1 VTGTAAKAGG
11 PKAAGPVI
19 FVDDDPDLR
28 RATAQMLK
36 LAGFEVQA
44 FEGAPAALD
53 ALGDEF
59 AGPVVSDIR
68 MPRMSGLELFERVR
82 AIDPEIPVILVTG
95 HADVDLA
102 VQAVKD
108 GVYDFIAKPF
118 DAARLAGT
126 VARAA
131 EKRRLVLENRRLREA
146 AAGVGEDMSLVGE
159 TLSIV
164 RLRDTIR
171 QVADAA
177 VDVLVLGETGSGKE
191 VVASLLH
198 RWSGRRGNFVA
209 LNCGALPESVLES
222 ELFGHEVGA
231 FTGAAKRRIGRI
243 EHANGGTLF
252 LDEIESCPP
261 AIQVKLLRVLETREV
276 EPLGTNERRRL
287 DLRVVAATK
296 ADLGDPAARGG
307 FRVDLYYRL
316 NAVTLRIPPL
326 RERRGDAGLLF
337 ALFARRAAE
346 RFGRSVPA
354 ITPAI
359 RRRLEGYDWPGNVRE
374 LIHYADRVTLGL
386 DLEADRAA
394 APAGAEPPAGTLPE
408 LVERYEAGLI
418 RDALARHHGDVRP
431 TIEALGVPRKTFY
444 DKLRR
449 YGIVRADYGAD
460 AAEEAARG

>member
-1 VTGTAAKAGG
+1 MN
-11 PKAAGPVI
+11 GPVI

-28 RATAQMLK
+28 RATTQMLK

-44 FEGAPAALD
+44 FDAGAPALAALTP
-53 ALGDEF
+53 EF
-59 AGPVVSDIR
+59 EGPVVSDIR
-68 MPRMSGLELFERVR
+68 MPRMSGLELFARVQ
-82 AIDPEIPVILVTG
+82 AVDPEIPVILVTG

-102 VQAVKD
+102 VQAVRD
-108 GVYDFIAKPF
+108 GVYDFISKPF

-131 EKRRLVLENRRLREA
+131 EKRRLVLENRRLRAA
-146 AAGVGEDMSLVGE
+146 AAGLGDDGSMVGE
-159 TLSIV
+159 TPAIE
-164 RLRDTIR
+164 RLRATIR

-191 VVASLLH
+191 VVAALLH
-198 RWSGRRGNFVA
+198 RWSGRSGNFVA

-222 ELFGHEVGA
+222 ELFGHEAGA

-261 AIQVKLLRVLETREV
+261 AIQVKLLRVLESREV

-296 ADLGDPAARGG
+296 VDLGDPSARGD
-307 FRVDLYYRL
+307 FRPDLYYRL
-316 NAVTLRIPPL
+316 NVVTLRIPPL
-326 RERRGDAGLLF
+326 RERREDAPLLF

-346 RFGRSVPA
+346 RFGRPA
-354 ITPAI
+354 PELTPAI
-359 RRRLEGYDWPGNVRE
+359 RAHLARHDWPGNVRE
-374 LIHYADRVTLGL
+374 LMHYAERAALGL
-386 DLEADRAA
+386 NPSEASEPV
-394 APAGAEPPAGTLPE
+394 APAPSGTLPE

-418 RDALARHHGDVRP
+418 RDALAQHRGDVRT
-431 TIEALGVPRKTFY
+431 TIDALGVPRKTFY
-444 DKLRR
+444 DKLKR

-460 AAEEAARG
+460 AADD

>member
-1 VTGTAAKAGG
+1 MSGGTRGGG
-11 PKAAGPVI
+11 PVV

-28 RATAQMLK
+28 RATTQMLK
-36 LAGFEVQA
+36 LAGFAVAA
-44 FEGAPAALD
+44 FDGAAAAL
-53 ALGDEF
+53 ATLGPDF

-68 MPRMSGLELFERVR
+68 MPQMSGLDLFERLR
-82 AIDPEIPVILVTG
+82 TIDPEIPVILVTG

-102 VQAVKD
+102 VQAVRD

-146 AAGVGEDMSLVGE
+146 ASGIGEDVPLVGQ
-159 TLSIV
+159 TAAIGH
-164 RLRDTIR
+164 LRETIR

-191 VVASLLH
+191 VVAELLH
-198 RWSGRRGNFVA
+198 RWSGRSGNFVA
-209 LNCGALPESVLES
+209 LNCGALPETVLES
-222 ELFGHEVGA
+222 ELFGHEAGA

-243 EHANGGTLF
+243 EHASGGTLF

-296 ADLGDPAARGG
+296 VDLGDPAERGD
-307 FRVDLYYRL
+307 FRPDLYYRL
-316 NAVTLRIPPL
+316 NVVTLAIPPL
-326 RERRGDAGLLF
+326 RERKADAPLLF

-346 RFGRSVPA
+346 RFGRAVPT

-359 RRRLEGYDWPGNVRE
+359 RRHLERHAWPGNVRE
-374 LIHYADRVTLGL
+374 LMHYADRVTLGL
-386 DLEADRAA
+386 ETPPAAGDAADPGAAGPGPAGPEA
-394 APAGAEPPAGTLPE
+394 APDGTLSE
-408 LVERYEAGLI
+408 LVDRYEARLI
-418 RDALARHHGDVRP
+418 RDALARHQGDVRA
-431 TIEALGVPRKTFY
+431 TVEALGVPRKTFY
-444 DKLRR
+444 DKLKRH
-449 YGIVRADYGAD
+449 GIVRADYGG
-460 AAEEAARG
+460 EPG